1 MVLEP
6 LDMYRAVGLRKTLNN
21 SKQDILA
28 LKSYLDRR
36 SMDFAITTFDFDL
49 VVQLKS
55 SENVRRAHSKRKNSE
70 SLIW

>member
-1 MVLEP
+1 
-6 LDMYRAVGLRKTLNN
+6 MYRAVGLRKTLNN

-49 VVQLKS
+49 VVYL
-55 SENVRRAHSKRKNSE
+55 
-70 SLIW
+70 